1 MELEESIKRVEQI
14 KESEYRKAEAIET
27 ILKELERVQNRYD
40 RVVLQNIEYDRTLE
54 KLKKDTIP
62 KKKIEDKLNEV
73 LDYQRKNRDPLGIEN
88 YKIKLLKELLED
100 K

>member
-1 MELEESIKRVEQI
+1 MGLEESIKRVEQI

-62 KKKIEDKLNEV
+62 KKKTEEK
-73 LDYQRKNRDPLGIEN
+73 
-88 YKIKLLKELLED
+88 LKELLED